1 MSAARF
7 RLTAQEGCPVPLAA
21 PVPVTAHVGCPT
33 LIIAPD
39 VTEEVVAHFTFPLP
53 PSSTSRPKLSAPP
66 APGAYPQRHE
76 ISPVVI
82 FLREHLTGG
91 SLLRLFPHP
100 CRACSELHVAKKLPP
115 PDHFSGP
122 LDHSFGLSPVSPP
135 CWRVRATAEAHPS
148 R

>member
-21 PVPVTAHVGCPT
+21 PVPVTAHVGCPPP

-39 VTEEVVAHFTFPLP
+39 VTEEAAAHFTFPLP
-53 PSSTSRPKLSAPP
+53 PFGCAPRCSALHWPPLRRCRPSSMSRPKLSAPP

-76 ISPVVI
+76 ISPVVV

-100 CRACSELHVAKKLPP
+100 CRACSELHVTKKLPP
-115 PDHFSGP
+115 LPTT
-122 LDHSFGLSPVSPP
+122 SPAP
-135 CWRVRATAEAHPS
+135 
-148 R
+148 